1 MDGDA
6 AHMPSRYEQ
15 ALAAMNHDPEP
26 HDGADA
32 TDAPSTHRVYGHA
45 HHVSATSEAELLG
58 DASYAYPAYGWNST
72 QELGVYVDPNQAYA
86 EQPYAAPNLYDTQPG
101 TQDHV
106 QYTMPYDTTYDPQYA
121 EQAYAQHLAP
131 YPSGD
136 VPSTPAYDQAMHDQ
150 RLSNGSDPPPS
161 WNSHELVYDD
171 PEKAG
176 EAAAYATAPVYDGTL
191 TRPMPFDTAHAP
203 NYGLG
208 VPEIPEHAS
217 SVAPENLAA
226 KPAELALM
234 HSTQHFGPA
243 PPRGRQQRR
252 HNVNRN
258 VALTYGNLVLNCPI
272 PTKLSTFVNRRDS
285 DEFTHMRYSAVTCD
299 ADDFARNHFTLRQS
313 LYSRHTEIFI
323 GVTMYNEDEELF
335 CRTLHGVMKNI
346 AHLCTRNKSRVW
358 GEGSWNKVVVG
369 IIADGRKN
377 ISPRVLDCLSALGV
391 YQEGVAKNMVDD
403 KAVQAHV
410 YEYTTQLSLDNKVH
424 FRGAEQGMVPVQ
436 MMFCLKE
443 HNAKKINSHRWFF
456 NAFAPVLQ
464 PNVCILLDV
473 GTKPEHKSIYNLWK
487 SFDRNSNVAGACG
500 EITVDTGGK
509 AGLGLALLNPLVAAQ
524 NFEYKISNILDKTL
538 ESVFGYISVLPGAFS
553 AYRYI
558 ALQNDPVT
566 GKGPLASYFKGE
578 RLHGGDADVFTS
590 NMYLAE
596 DRILCFELAAKANS
610 NWVMRYVSNA
620 RGVTDVPNRIPEFIS
635 QRRRWLNGA
644 FFSAVY
650 ALTHTFQFGGTAHSV
665 WRKMALALATF
676 YTFLNMLF
684 AWFSLANFY
693 IFFRVL
699 TRGLEAPSFGL
710 DGIGIVN
717 EILHF
722 VYIGTL
728 VACFI
733 LALGNRPQGSAWKYT
748 AVVVI
753 FALLSLYMLAAGV
766 VCMYKLFQGDHN
778 STFAQLVVSLVSTY
792 GVYVLGSL
800 LALDP
805 LHLLTSSLQYFLFS
819 PTYINVLNIY
829 AFCNLHDI
837 SWGTKGDTAAPDLG
851 KVTSTGQ
858 GMAEVSLPSAQ
869 ADIDTAYEEALANL
883 RERPTIIHGTSAA
896 DATRKLDYYKNIRT
910 NVLLLWSLS
919 NALLAGVILDTEL
932 TGTFDPDAGNMRTR
946 TYILIILIFVAV
958 MSGIR
963 FLGSTVYLMVRFVNG

>member
-1 MDGDA
+1 MLC
-6 AHMPSRYEQ
+6 P
-15 ALAAMNHDPEP
+15 
-26 HDGADA
+26 
-32 TDAPSTHRVYGHA
+32 TH
-45 HHVSATSEAELLG
+45 
-58 DASYAYPAYGWNST
+58 P
-72 QELGVYVDPNQAYA
+72 
-86 EQPYAAPNLYDTQPG
+86 
-101 TQDHV
+101 
-106 QYTMPYDTTYDPQYA
+106 
-121 EQAYAQHLAP
+121 
-131 YPSGD
+131 
-136 VPSTPAYDQAMHDQ
+136 
-150 RLSNGSDPPPS
+150 
-161 WNSHELVYDD
+161 
-171 PEKAG
+171 
-176 EAAAYATAPVYDGTL
+176 
-191 TRPMPFDTAHAP
+191 
-203 NYGLG
+203 
-208 VPEIPEHAS
+208 
-217 SVAPENLAA
+217 
-226 KPAELALM
+226 
-234 HSTQHFGPA
+234 
-243 PPRGRQQRR
+243 
-252 HNVNRN
+252 
-258 VALTYGNLVLNCPI
+258 
-272 PTKLSTFVNRRDS
+272 
-285 DEFTHMRYSAVTCD
+285 
-299 ADDFARNHFTLRQS
+299 
-313 LYSRHTEIFI
+313 
-323 GVTMYNEDEELF
+323 
-335 CRTLHGVMKNI
+335 
-346 AHLCTRNKSRVW
+346 
-358 GEGSWNKVVVG
+358 
-369 IIADGRKN
+369 
-377 ISPRVLDCLSALGV
+377 
-391 YQEGVAKNMVDD
+391 
-403 KAVQAHV
+403 
-410 YEYTTQLSLDNKVH
+410 
-424 FRGAEQGMVPVQ
+424 
-436 MMFCLKE
+436 
-443 HNAKKINSHRWFF
+443 
-456 NAFAPVLQ
+456 
-464 PNVCILLDV
+464 
-473 GTKPEHKSIYNLWK
+473 
-487 SFDRNSNVAGACG
+487 
-500 EITVDTGGK
+500 
-509 AGLGLALLNPLVAAQ
+509 
-524 NFEYKISNILDKTL
+524 
-538 ESVFGYISVLPGAFS
+538 

-610 NWVMRYVSNA
+610 DWVMKYVSNA

-684 AWFSLANFY
+684 AWFGLANFY

-710 DGIGIVN
+710 HGIGIVN

-753 FALLSLYMLAAGV
+753 FALLSVYMLAAGV

-778 STFAQLVVSLVSTY
+778 STFAELVVSLVSTY

-800 LALDP
+800 MALDP
-805 LHLLTSSLQYFLFS
+805 LHLLTSSLQYFLFT

-963 FLGSTVYLMVRFVNG
+963 FIGSTVYLMVRFVNG